1 MTNNTSDQSET
12 EDHRQVPAR
21 SPSQSPP
28 DGNDS
33 GGPSRRRYLGL
44 VAAAT
49 GALGGCLQWGD
60 GGRGT
65 SVSTTPPPES
75 STADGTG
82 TGSGGSQSISEHG
95 IEFDRV
101 VEAVDDLGLDSTGVS
116 PVNDRLEEAL
126 TEGTLVRF
134 PEGEYLFDGSVALTA
149 SRIGLL
155 GEEDVRF
162 RPANGF
168 NGLLLDGVT
177 EGLDRVLIENVD
189 IDMRADGTTT
199 GIRLKC
205 RNQFHIQDIE
215 FLGRGLTHKS
225 GQVSAFLLA
234 TRDESGRGVLRNAVA
249 KKGSRIDGYGGG
261 NGRIGVW
268 VGWSNKGTVR
278 IENCDFRE
286 FGNNGTYTSRTPG
299 QVEVVNSYFLN
310 NNASNVR
317 IGGEGSYVENCTV
330 EIDMEKYTGPL
341 SENLDSFN
349 TRGIVVEQGVQ
360 IEGAEPIPAGAEIR
374 DCTVLAR
381 SSPLAQA
388 AIEQSPQA
396 RSLLIRDTD
405 IRCDIDGTPA
415 VRRGPPGTL
424 QYRPGRRT
432 PPPPLWTRLRNV
444 TIDGSAA
451 GGVAIN
457 LHGAPGSVI
466 EDCTVHAPGRDRD
479 GILLTDS
486 PRSSIRGG
494 DIRASGYPVVIEIDP
509 ETPPDRRL
517 LCLDTGSVLR
527 QLIDTTEA
535 DDLTDSPPLL
545 QVLRRDETG
554 GTVCLGLA
562 ADIDAQLQSDAL
574 SEPILIGIADHESG
588 IPLGHLLDE
597 D

>member
-1 MTNNTSDQSET
+1 MTDNTSDRGRSD
-12 EDHRQVPAR
+12 DHRQAPAD
-21 SPSQSPP
+21 SPSESSP
-28 DGNDS
+28 DGDDS
-33 GGPSRRRYLGL
+33 RLPSRRQYLGL

-49 GALGGCLQWGD
+49 SALGGC
-60 GGRGT
+60 GGGGGGT
-65 SVSTTPPPES
+65 SVSTTPGA
-75 STADGTG
+75 STADGTR
-82 TGSGGSQSISEHG
+82 TSGDNEISEHG

-101 VEAVDDLGLDSTGVS
+101 LDAVDDLGLDSTGVS

-134 PEGEYLFDGSVALTA
+134 PEGEYLFDESVALTA
-149 SRIGLL
+149 PRIGVL
-155 GEEDVRF
+155 GEEEVTF
-162 RPANGF
+162 RPADGF
-168 NGLLLDGVT
+168 NGLLFDGVT

-189 IDMRADGTTT
+189 IDIRAADTTA
-199 GIRLKC
+199 GIRLAC
-205 RNQFHIQDIE
+205 ARQFHVQDVE
-215 FLGRGLTHKS
+215 FLGRGLTHNS
-225 GQVSAFLLA
+225 GQVSAFLLSI
-234 TRDESGRGVLRNAVA
+234 REEGGRGVLRNAVA
-249 KKGSRIDGYGGG
+249 KKGSRIDGYAGG
-261 NGRIGVW
+261 NGRIGIW
-268 VGWSNKGTVR
+268 VGWANKGTVR

-341 SENLDSFN
+341 SENPKSLN

-360 IEGAEPIPAGAEIR
+360 LKGAEPIPAGAEIR

-381 SSPLAQA
+381 SSPLSQA

-405 IRCDIDGTPA
+405 IQCDIDGTPA

-424 QYRPGRRT
+424 QYRPERRR

-451 GGVAIN
+451 GRAAID

-494 DIRASGYPVVIEIDP
+494 EIRASGYPVVIEIDP

-517 LCLDTGSVLR
+517 LCLDTGSMLR
-527 QLIDTTEA
+527 QFIDTTEA

-545 QVLRRDETG
+545 QVLRRNETG

-574 SEPILIGIADHESG
+574 SEPILIGIVGHESG
-588 IPLGHLLDE
+588 VPLGLLLDE